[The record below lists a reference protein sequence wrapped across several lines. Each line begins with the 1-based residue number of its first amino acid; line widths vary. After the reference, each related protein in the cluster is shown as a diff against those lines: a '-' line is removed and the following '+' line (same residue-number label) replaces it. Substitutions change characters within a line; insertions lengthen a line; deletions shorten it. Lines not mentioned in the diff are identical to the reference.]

1 MKKLKI
7 PVPYVPHVL
16 SVLSVLILI
25 VSSGCSL
32 ITPEQTQQAKD
43 AINKQITPENV
54 EKVKEI
60 LK

>member
-7 PVPYVPHVL
+7 PVLHVL
-16 SVLSVLILI
+16 CVLILLA
-25 VSSGCSL
+25 VSGCSL

>member
-7 PVPYVPHVL
+7 PVPYVS
-16 SVLSVLILI
+16 SVVCVLILLA
-25 VSSGCSL
+25 VSGCSM

-54 EKVKEI
+54 EKIKEI